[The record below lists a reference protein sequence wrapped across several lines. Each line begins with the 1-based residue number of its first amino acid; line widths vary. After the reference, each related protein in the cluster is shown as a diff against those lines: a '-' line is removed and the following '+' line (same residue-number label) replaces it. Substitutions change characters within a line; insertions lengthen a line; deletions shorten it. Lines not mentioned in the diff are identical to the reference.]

1 MKNQKRINPNYLG
14 KNPKK
19 KKKMKPIRCPYCGA
33 PAKMVPEAEMNFR
46 FHETNP
52 GKKKDFFWVCSRYPE
67 CDVYIA
73 ADNHTKR
80 PMGTMAN
87 PELRHMRMMIHYWQ
101 VLLVDNRVYTKGTF
115 ASMLASMVN
124 QIDPRR
130 VHVSE
135 FTRYQA
141 ETVLAY
147 LKNLYDKDAKIHGL
161 VETRPESMLWKE
173 VHGLNTGK
181 NHNILYD
188 TETYEEIGVSSWNTP
203 EVEESNL
210 AQRAQTVKNLRK
222 YHLDD

>member
-1 MKNQKRINPNYLG
+1 MNNKKRINPNYLG

-19 KKKMKPIRCPYCGA
+19 KKRMKPMRCPYCGA

-52 GKKKDFFWVCSRYPE
+52 AKRKDFFWVCSRYPE

-130 VHVSE
+130 FPGCRRPAACPNIPPVPSGHSQRMYPWRT
-135 FTRYQA
+135 FSAPGRRYPC
-141 ETVLAY
+141 
-147 LKNLYDKDAKIHGL
+147 G
-161 VETRPESMLWKE
+161 
-173 VHGLNTGK
+173 
-181 NHNILYD
+181 
-188 TETYEEIGVSSWNTP
+188 
-203 EVEESNL
+203 
-210 AQRAQTVKNLRK
+210 
-222 YHLDD
+222 